1 MLGAI
6 WMVLLAGVL
15 AVPGALAADG
25 AGKKKTGQSAVD
37 IILRLTRAGYPAS
50 WENVRRVIDG
60 DLVLP
65 SERKTSSSTSGG
77 KTAGSGA
84 DTRSRK
90 PAQKAK
96 PSNTKRNATNSRP
109 ASEPRR
115 KFGRT
120 RERRNRDSGWKS
132 YYVVIWGARDSIRPG
147 SLYPERN
154 QTPVAKRR
162 RVDQYLLFEQTRVRR
177 PGKSRWHACHNV
189 KAGLTVDEYR
199 VKRSGFQQHRQ
210 RLRRGRRVQARG
222 QYVPVAR
229 GYAQVFH
236 AVQWLARYLE
246 HARAGFVGGFCLF
259 GRLCVQG
266 WVSGARNAVQHTPH
280 GGCKQCAG
288 LVRVDHGF
296 DCGCLLGDR
305 RRGLCHGHMHG
316 RPV

>member
-1 MLGAI
+1 MLGAV

-50 WENVRRVIDG
+50 WENVRRVIEG

-96 PSNTKRNATNSRP
+96 PSNTKRNATSSRP
-109 ASEPRR
+109 ASEPRM
-115 KFGRT
+115 KLGRT

-147 SLYPERN
+147 SLYPERS

-199 VKRSGFQQHRQ
+199 VKRSSFQRHRQ
-210 RLRRGRRVQARG
+210 RLKRHLERTGGIRGEVVFAGKLAAKKRARRLANDLRRKR
-222 QYVPVAR
+222 
-229 GYAQVFH
+229 
-236 AVQWLARYLE
+236 
-246 HARAGFVGGFCLF
+246 
-259 GRLCVQG
+259 
-266 WVSGARNAVQHTPH
+266 
-280 GGCKQCAG
+280 
-288 LVRVDHGF
+288 
-296 DCGCLLGDR
+296 GDR
-305 RRGLCHGHMHG
+305 YSVMSVANKPSLPPRCGTFLKRRLT
-316 RPV
+316 R